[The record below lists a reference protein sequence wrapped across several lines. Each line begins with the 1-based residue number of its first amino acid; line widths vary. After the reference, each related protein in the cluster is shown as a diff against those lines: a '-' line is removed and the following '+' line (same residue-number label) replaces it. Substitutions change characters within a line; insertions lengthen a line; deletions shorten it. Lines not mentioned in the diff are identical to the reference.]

1 MPLIQRL
8 QSKLNPN
15 LVRLLAYL
23 KPHKGKLL
31 MSVFFMIGAGAGS
44 SLIALLL
51 GKLTDVGFYD
61 QEEWI
66 VLGAPAA
73 LIFIAFLHGGS
84 MFMSNYLL
92 GKTTQSVLV
101 QLRGE
106 IFRKLLR
113 WPAATYQGYP
123 TGAVTSKFIY
133 ESNVALSSAAKSSI
147 ILGRDT
153 CQVVALVCVLLWNN
167 WMLALVSLLLAPLIV
182 KLLRFISSRVKVL
195 MKHCQES
202 FAEVL
207 GRIKQVYD
215 GHRLVKLSDTY
226 EYELGRFHSIN
237 DTMRRMLLE
246 MTKVSSLGTPLTQ
259 VICMSGVAVV
269 LAFAMYQTSLG
280 LLTMGDFVTF
290 LAALLLLMPPL
301 RNLAGVNT
309 GFAQMGVAAESIFG
323 LLDEPDEADE
333 GTIELR
339 DCRGEFVFEHV
350 SLRYPGTERDAVHD
364 LSLTV
369 RPGECVAFVGLSG
382 SGKSS
387 LVHMIPRF
395 WNPTSGR
402 ILIDGVD
409 SQKYTLDS
417 LRANIATVSQD
428 VRLFNDTIRG
438 NVTYGSPD
446 ATEEEIW
453 KALDMA
459 ALGDFVRSLPE
470 GLDTPVGE
478 HGGLLSG
485 GQKQRV
491 SIARAFLR
499 DTPVLILD
507 EATSALDSESEEKI
521 KDALIELMKGRTTFM
536 VAHRFS
542 TIEHATQIVAMAD
555 GVVQETGTREEL
567 LVKNGLFAELS
578 RLQALEHPGD
588 FSDAPAETATEV
600 QA

>member
-1 MPLIQRL
+1 M
-8 QSKLNPN
+8 
-15 LVRLLAYL
+15 
-23 KPHKGKLL
+23 
-31 MSVFFMIGAGAGS
+31 
-44 SLIALLL
+44 
-51 GKLTDVGFYD
+51 
-61 QEEWI
+61 
-66 VLGAPAA
+66 
-73 LIFIAFLHGGS
+73 
-84 MFMSNYLL
+84 
-92 GKTTQSVLV
+92 
-101 QLRGE
+101 
-106 IFRKLLR
+106 
-113 WPAATYQGYP
+113 
-123 TGAVTSKFIY
+123 
-133 ESNVALSSAAKSSI
+133 
-147 ILGRDT
+147 
-153 CQVVALVCVLLWNN
+153 CVLLWNN

>member
-1 MPLIQRL
+1 
-8 QSKLNPN
+8 
-15 LVRLLAYL
+15 
-23 KPHKGKLL
+23 
-31 MSVFFMIGAGAGS
+31 
-44 SLIALLL
+44 
-51 GKLTDVGFYD
+51 
-61 QEEWI
+61 
-66 VLGAPAA
+66 
-73 LIFIAFLHGGS
+73 
-84 MFMSNYLL
+84 
-92 GKTTQSVLV
+92 
-101 QLRGE
+101 
-106 IFRKLLR
+106 
-113 WPAATYQGYP
+113 
-123 TGAVTSKFIY
+123 
-133 ESNVALSSAAKSSI
+133 
-147 ILGRDT
+147 
-153 CQVVALVCVLLWNN
+153 
-167 WMLALVSLLLAPLIV
+167 
-182 KLLRFISSRVKVL
+182 
-195 MKHCQES
+195 
-202 FAEVL
+202 
-207 GRIKQVYD
+207 
-215 GHRLVKLSDTY
+215 
-226 EYELGRFHSIN
+226 
-237 DTMRRMLLE
+237 
-246 MTKVSSLGTPLTQ
+246 
-259 VICMSGVAVV
+259 MSGVAVG
-269 LAFAMYQTSLG
+269 LAFAMYHTSLG